1 MNPRLHRLALLLSIL
16 LFFHQ
21 KILSIKTF
29 NGGFLKSFLQEDKP
43 VVIGKWT
50 MSPQQVPHYFECSK
64 PFSLC
69 MTTCVKSFPC
79 KMIQG
84 KNNSGK
90 VINTWE
96 CDNGIPA
103 IWYVNQE
110 KAKYKTCID
119 ECMQENKRCL
129 IEKTLPIGEEWPL
142 PEPEKVETKKDWK
155 YKNLGVAGLKAYGKK

>member
-1 MNPRLHRLALLLSIL
+1 
-16 LFFHQ
+16 
-21 KILSIKTF
+21 
-29 NGGFLKSFLQEDKP
+29 
-43 VVIGKWT
+43 
-50 MSPQQVPHYFECSK
+50 MSPQQVPHYFSCSK

-69 MTTCVKSFPC
+69 MTACVNSFPC

-84 KNNSGK
+84 TNNSGK
-90 VINTWE
+90 VIHTWE

-103 IWYVNQE
+103 IWFVTQE
-110 KAKYKTCID
+110 KAKYKVCID

-155 YKNLGVAGLKAYGKK
+155 YKNLNKAGIKSYEKKYSTPKGKMELGKYETKLKLKAKKFQDQQKRRAKVAKIIYRLGLNPQ